1 MLSFD
6 NRRNLFIA
14 KTHEQAIDY
23 AADDWIRN
31 AKRSIQSRGKFCVA
45 LSGGSTPKAIYE
57 KVILEKNLDW
67 SKVYLF
73 WSDERAVLPDHPDS
87 NYKMAME
94 YFQNVPIPLHQIFR
108 MKAES
113 NIDAAARDY
122 EQTIQHVL
130 DNHLFDL
137 IMLGCGEDGHTASL
151 FPETLALKEE
161 NRLCVANL
169 VPQKKT
175 SRLTLTFKCINQ
187 SQRIVIYALGSS
199 KKDIIPKVLKAP
211 IVSQYPASFIG
222 TVENPALWILDE
234 ESAKNLG

>member
-6 NRRNLFIA
+6 NRRNIFIA

-23 AADDWIRN
+23 AADDWFRN
-31 AKRSIQSRGKFCVA
+31 AKRSIQSKGRFCVS

-57 KVILEKNLDW
+57 KVVLEKNLVW

-94 YFQNVPIPLHQIFR
+94 YFHKVPIPPHQIFR
-108 MKAES
+108 IKAEN
-113 NIDAAARDY
+113 NIETAAINY

-130 DNHLFDL
+130 DKHLFDL
-137 IMLGCGEDGHTASL
+137 VMLGCGEDGHTASL
-151 FPETLALKEE
+151 FPDTLALKEE
-161 NRLCVANL
+161 KRLCVANL
-169 VPQKKT
+169 VPQKMT
-175 SRLTLTFKCINQ
+175 SRVTLTFNCINQ
-187 SQRIVIYALGSS
+187 SQRIVIYALGAS
-199 KKDIIPKVLKAP
+199 KKDIIPKVLNAP

-234 ESAKNLG
+234 EAAKNLG